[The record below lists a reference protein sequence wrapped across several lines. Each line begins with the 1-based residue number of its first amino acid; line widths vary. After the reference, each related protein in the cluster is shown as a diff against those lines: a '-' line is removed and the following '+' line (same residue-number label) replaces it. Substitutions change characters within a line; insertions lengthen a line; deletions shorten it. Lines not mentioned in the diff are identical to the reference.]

1 MLQSWLDWTPLTQ
14 GLLQDHNP
22 GSPVTTGTSELFWG
36 GTRFPQGLKCAP
48 FPRFV
53 CRNPNPCTLRWDCIW
68 RKSFQELIKVKEDH
82 KDGVLPVYP
91 RVGALMRRERDTRNT
106 HTHTHTHTHT
116 QRQHEDPARRQ
127 LSTSQGERPQEN
139 PNLLTPWS
147 WIASLQ
153 NCEKIN
159 FCCLIH

>member
-1 MLQSWLDWTPLTQ
+1 MKYVLI
-14 GLLQDHNP
+14 
-22 GSPVTTGTSELFWG
+22 TGVSSGIGKELKEIYLNHDYQVIGIDLNDSHDERIIFYKANI
-36 GTRFPQGLKCAP
+36 T
-48 FPRFV
+48 
-53 CRNPNPCTLRWDCIW
+53 IEE
-68 RKSFQELIKVKEDH
+68 ELIKVKEDH

-139 PNLLTPWS
+139 PNLLTP
-147 WIASLQ
+147 
-153 NCEKIN
+153 
-159 FCCLIH
+159 